1 MLPTTLLLSVPFMS
15 IIQFL
20 IVAFALFAIARTFRQ
35 FKKGKLTLAF
45 LFLWIVFWLIV
56 GVVVVLPQTTD
67 TLARLV
73 GVGRGVDAIMYV
85 SIIAL
90 FYAVFR
96 LLVRIEDVER
106 EITKLVRKL
115 AMEEVDKEKK

>member
-1 MLPTTLLLSVPFMS
+1 MT

-20 IVAFALFAIARTFRQ
+20 LVVFALFAITKTFRQ
-35 FKKGKLTLAF
+35 FKNGKLTLAF
-45 LFLWIVFWLIV
+45 LFLWILFWAIV

-67 TLARLV
+67 TLARFV

-90 FYAVFR
+90 FYGKFDASF
-96 LLVRIEDVER
+96 I
-106 EITKLVRKL
+106 IYSANGMKSIFNKIY
-115 AMEEVDKEKK
+115 KNFFN

>member
-1 MLPTTLLLSVPFMS
+1 MS

>member
-1 MLPTTLLLSVPFMS
+1 MS

-20 IVAFALFAIARTFRQ
+20 IVAFALFAIARTLRQ
-35 FKKGKLTLAF
+35 FRRGKLTLAF
-45 LFLWIVFWLIV
+45 LFAWIAFWVIV

-67 TLARLV
+67 TLARFV

-85 SIIAL
+85 SILAL

-96 LLVRIEDVER
+96 LLVRIEEVER
-106 EITKLVRKL
+106 EITKLVRTL
-115 AMEEVDKEKK
+115 AIHEKEAGDKE

>member
-1 MLPTTLLLSVPFMS
+1 MT

-20 IVAFALFAIARTFRQ
+20 LVVFALFAITKTFRQ
-35 FKKGKLTLAF
+35 FKNGKLTLAF
-45 LFLWIVFWLIV
+45 LFLWILFWAIV

-67 TLARLV
+67 TLARFV

-96 LLVRIEDVER
+96 LLVRIEEVER
-106 EITKLVRKL
+106 EITKLVRTL
-115 AMEEVDKEKK
+115 AIQEKEPGDKT

>member
-1 MLPTTLLLSVPFMS
+1 MDHANSMTL
-15 IIQFL
+15 IQIL

-35 FKKGKLTLAF
+35 FRKGKLTLVF
-45 LFLWIVFWLIV
+45 LFLWMTFWVIV

-67 TLARLV
+67 TLARFV

-96 LLVRIEDVER
+96 LLVRIEEVER
-106 EITKLVRKL
+106 EITKLVRTL
-115 AMEEVDKEKK
+115 AIEETEKHNG

>member
-1 MLPTTLLLSVPFMS
+1 MS

-20 IVAFALFAIARTFRQ
+20 IVAFSVFAIARTFRQ
-35 FKKGKLTLAF
+35 FRKGKLTLAF
-45 LFLWIVFWLIV
+45 LFLWILFWVVV
-56 GVVVVLPQTTD
+56 GIVVVLPQTTD
-67 TLARLV
+67 ALARFV

-106 EITKLVRKL
+106 EITKLVRIL
-115 AMEEVDKEKK
+115 AIGESEKDKK

>member
-1 MLPTTLLLSVPFMS
+1 MS
-15 IIQFL
+15 LIQFF
-20 IVAFALFAIARTFRQ
+20 IVVFALFAIARTWRQ
-35 FKKGKLTLAF
+35 FRKGKLTLMVF
-45 LFLWIVFWLIV
+45 FVWVLFWLIV

-67 TLARLV
+67 TLARFV

-96 LLVRIEDVER
+96 LLVRIEEVER
-106 EITKLVRKL
+106 EITKLVRVL
-115 AMEEVDKEKK
+115 GVEKAQKDEKIEK